1 MTDSRRETPYTKRP
15 RRGALSARALGFA
28 QGDEYTAA
36 AALRDE
42 PGELSPHARR
52 LGVRDQLAGPADG
65 DAIDTPVE
73 IGPVRITRP
82 DC

>member
-1 MTDSRRETPYTKRP
+1 MPSAVP
-15 RRGALSARALGFA
+15 RRSPTREFLD
-28 QGDEYTAA
+28 GDYVAA